1 MYTSTVP
8 VEISGRYRSTCTAAV
23 SCSIARL
30 YTTIV
35 IWNSRVEHHSS
46 NRSTRTNRWLQH
58 TVNVCSLAATAAG
71 REAQRQNGEDDYCT
85 IAKSGLLALV
95 GRAACRGLL
104 ASPVGRVSAP
114 SRFRLFG
121 SRIDS
126 QLYYLK
132 LQARSRLSSWAR
144 APSFFQSHPPTPRRS
159 TIRIVDRF
167 RSWLMDINP
176 DRGLSSSFMGVS
188 L

>member
-1 MYTSTVP
+1 MRNYECSVVSRYLELQVCEELYSIFTVPLSWWMSAVGYTSTVP

-104 ASPVGRVSAP
+104 ACLSCWP
-114 SRFRLFG
+114 
-121 SRIDS
+121 
-126 QLYYLK
+126 
-132 LQARSRLSSWAR
+132 RSRLGSTSSGRVVASR
-144 APSFFQSHPPTPRRS
+144 LA
-159 TIRIVDRF
+159 IVF
-167 RSWLMDINP
+167 T
-176 DRGLSSSFMGVS
+176 SSFKQEATN
-188 L
+188 